1 MTRSSTIARL
11 GRDQRGTVIVVSIFM
26 VMILAGSLFYLSGNG
41 AAIEHRNNGQ
51 GAADGAAYS
60 SAVVHA
66 TAMNNLALLN
76 MMKLGATASLTHLRS
91 AQIGAASGA
100 VLAGLACIFD
110 PTACAAAT
118 MLSTL
123 AGELT
128 VKIERASRRL
138 EPLVEAADAAQGV
151 LMTVTPL
158 YGIVRMEKAA
168 TSYPGVHGALP
179 TVFSPSLPVDYESE
193 VEWCTRVIKY
203 LPAMYLVTFTSRGS
217 SLYHLAASGLALAA
231 AMPACM
237 IESVPGVKPLDD
249 ARLGSDAY
257 QLQSFTLQSEL
268 PGSNDHNI
276 QLAAHWW
283 GDVEGGEIDRRRKL
297 YSRMHFAQ
305 AEYYLDGG
313 GSPDQLL
320 WSMKWKARL
329 TQYVDTGG
337 YDSFEKLCQVRWPGA
352 PCADLRAVITETA
365 PLTVH

>member
-1 MTRSSTIARL
+1 MTLSRSLR
-11 GRDQRGTVIVVSIFM
+11 RDQRGTVLVVSLFM
-26 VMILAGSLFYLSGNG
+26 VMILAGALFFLQGNG
-41 AAIEHRNNGQ
+41 DAIEHRNNGQ

-66 TAMNNLALLN
+66 TAMNNLAMLN

-118 MLSTL
+118 MLGTL

-128 VKIERASRRL
+128 VKVERASRRL
-138 EPLVEAADAAQGV
+138 ETLVEAADAAQTV

-179 TVFSPSLPVDYESE
+179 TVFSPSLPVEYESE

-203 LPAMYLVTFTSRGS
+203 LPAMYLVTFTSRGAT
-217 SLYHLAASGLALAA
+217 LYHLAASGLALAA
-231 AMPACM
+231 AMPSCL
-237 IESVPGVKPLDD
+237 IESVPGVKPTSD
-249 ARLGSDAY
+249 AGTLGSDAY
-257 QLQSFTLQSEL
+257 QLQAFTLQSSV
-268 PGSNDHNI
+268 PDSADHNI
-276 QLAAHWW
+276 QLTAHWW
-283 GDVEGGEIDRRRKL
+283 GDVDGGEIDRRRKL
-297 YSRMHFAQ
+297 HSRMHFAQ
-305 AEYYLDGG
+305 AEYFLDGG
-313 GSPDQLL
+313 ASPDQLL

-352 PCADLRAVITETA
+352 PCADLRAAITETA
-365 PLTVH
+365 PLAVH